1 MTMDLDTQ
9 MRVASHSLRRASRG
23 LTPTGPPPTRRPPL
37 AVAGM
42 AVVVTLLLAVAGI
55 AVLRLTDDD
64 RSRVSTGIPDIPRL
78 IPGAY
83 PEGLPDPMGIDLPYT
98 ALFDDNVPA
107 SIAVYGDPGAES
119 PFAAADLA
127 VITSDNDIRPY
138 VEGSGNQRTVTV
150 RGVEGLSTE
159 AAADSPIGRS
169 VTWEADGR
177 HVLVASHSLDEDQL
191 LAVAEALTIAEGDVT
206 LDAAPPGMPVLEQ
219 LAAADDYLLANLV
232 VVGPPVRRS
241 AEAFMVGNETVDYD
255 KTFFVVTSA
264 GDASDLVVVRWV
276 TGADTPTEVRG
287 HPAWAGTDDGAQSL
301 VWEESPGVIAMV
313 LANGLTDAELQAAV
327 DSLRPATDDE
337 WDQLPHEP
345 VDESVGDPGDESAGG
360 DTAGGEDP
368 VAEDAY
374 LTGNYSDGMWD
385 VDYDPVSP
393 ALCAS
398 FVAFAGDDM
407 PYVCIRSDEPASV
420 LTDQEGTPILLFG
433 LMPEGAVAL
442 GDPALL
448 AAAQVT
454 DTPDGRVLYAVV
466 LDGQPAPT
474 EVAFVDSQGQTV
486 STSAVATP
494 ALGTDITAEGG
505 ADG

>member
-64 RSRVSTGIPDIPRL
+64 RSRVSTGIPDVPRL

-107 SIAVYGDPGAES
+107 SIAVYGDPGGES

-159 AAADSPIGRS
+159 ASDGSAIGRS
-169 VTWEADGR
+169 VTWEEADGQ

-191 LAVAEALTIAEGDVT
+191 LAVAEALTIVGGDVT
-206 LDAAPPGMPVLEQ
+206 LDAAPPGVPVLEQ
-219 LAAADDYLLANLV
+219 LAAADDHLLANLV

-255 KTFFVVTSA
+255 KSFFVVTSA
-264 GDASDLVVVRWV
+264 GDTSDLVVVRWV
-276 TGADTPTEVRG
+276 TGADTRTEVRG

-345 VDESVGDPGDESAGG
+345 VDESVGDAGDESAGG
-360 DTAGGEDP
+360 ENPADEEA
-368 VAEDAY
+368 AY
-374 LTGNYSDGMWD
+374 LAGEYSGGLWD
-385 VDYDPVSP
+385 VSYDLMLNE
-393 ALCAS
+393 LCGS
-398 FVAFAGDDM
+398 LVPLAGDDA
-407 PYVCIRSDEPASV
+407 PYACVGLDEPASV
-420 LTDQEGTPILLFG
+420 LADPGGTMLLLFG
-433 LMPEGAVAL
+433 LMPEGAMRL
-442 GDPALL
+442 GDPAL
-448 AAAQVT
+448 AEAAQVT

-494 ALGTDITAEGG
+494 ALDTDITAEGG